1 MAARYS
7 SYGRATKRVKVAHR
21 MTPYD
26 YAVRSIIFQDSNL
39 GERQNILEGEA
50 LMESIP
56 NVSTYLATQ
65 RHVHSD
71 QVALL
76 GNNVA
81 TDAEL
86 ARALRDLR
94 FAGFAVTGFD
104 QKYGVY
110 EQGFMA
116 TIGGVNTVM
125 NTGSK
130 YLEAGL
136 PVLVIPTKDTGNDAH
151 KRAGI
156 KGVHRDKH
164 LFALVHPT
172 YVDGGTDPYSR
183 AVAALINEPGVRG
196 RLAAEDYLKKFMVGT
211 CIRGGRAG
219 QPVDVVLHASSG
231 VIEQSILI
239 QANPAEVERAR
250 AQIGRLQEGGLAV
263 RLARREDGN
272 AVPLEVEVAR

>member
-71 QVALL
+71 QIALL

-86 ARALRDLR
+86 VRALRDLR

-136 PVLVIPTKDTGNDAH
+136 PVLVIPTKDAGNDAH

-172 YVDGGTDPYSR
+172 YVNNGTDPYSR
-183 AVAALINEPGVRG
+183 AVAALMADDGINS

-231 VIEQSILI
+231 IIEQTILI
-239 QANPAEVERAR
+239 RADAVEIERER
-250 AQIGRLQEGGLAV
+250 VGLGVLPEGRRAV
-263 RLARREDGN
+263 RLALREEGE
-272 AVPLEVEVAR
+272 AVPVEVEVAR